1 MLTERRLL
9 IGLLIVFV
17 IAASLYSIITPPF
30 EMSDEVWHYPM
41 VKRLADG
48 EGLVVQDPANVGP
61 WRQEGSQAPLYYYL
75 GAALTFW
82 IDTDDMPEVRRENP
96 HVDNGLITEDGNNNL
111 VVHDYASEA
120 WPWRG
125 TVLAVHLV
133 RFFSVL
139 LGAAAVYLTYL
150 IGVEVFPE
158 RRWLGLAAAAAMA
171 FTPMFAFI
179 SGAVNNDNLAVPLSA
194 LAVWLMI
201 RMFHR
206 SEEGQPTLR
215 WSILLGMVLGLA
227 ALTKVSTLGL
237 FGLAGITM
245 AVIAYRRKR
254 WQTFFIEGPLIIAI
268 AAAIAGWWYVRNQ
281 ILYGDPL
288 GNSAFIAILGQ
299 RARPA
304 SLAQL
309 WTERQGFMMSYWGL
323 FGGVNVPMDGWIYTV
338 LNGLFVVSMAGAV
351 VTLALRARREG
362 IGLKTWMAP
371 LLTLLWIA
379 SVVVPLSGSWA
390 RTTWS
395 SQGRLV
401 FYALS
406 ALSLWFVAGLGAW
419 LPERIGRVVVG
430 IVLGFMGAI
439 TLAAPL
445 IWIRPAYTPPPQAPA
460 PPEPLQ
466 IDFTPPG
473 AEQPAMR
480 LLAYDVQTD
489 QVQPGG
495 VVYVTL
501 TWEALAPMD
510 RRWSVF
516 IHLADSTGLLA
527 GQRDTYPGVGLL
539 ATTDLEPGRRWVDR
553 YAVPVLEGAYAPET
567 LEVLLGLYDY
577 TTCPACQRMRLASGA
592 DSLRLG
598 TVTLAPR
605 DEAAGI
611 PNPVSVNFGGEIEL
625 IGYSLSTRQAAPGET
640 IELTLHWRALRQ
652 MTRDYT
658 ISAQVLGDDTTRYA
672 QEDSWPLNGAR
683 PTTTWAEGEIVEDAY
698 TLTLRPDTPPGVY
711 WVQVVVYWAAPDG
724 SFERL
729 QRITADGR
737 LTDDFILLTR
747 VRVGVQP

>member
-1 MLTERRLL
+1 MLTEKRLL

-48 EGLVVQDPANVGP
+48 DGLVVQDPANVGP

-111 VVHDYASEA
+111 VVHDYAREA

-139 LGAAAVYLTYL
+139 LAGAAVYLTYL

-158 RRWLGLAAAAAMA
+158 RRWLGLAAAGAMA
-171 FTPMFAFI
+171 FTPMFTFI

-201 RMFHR
+201 RMVHE
-206 SEEGQPTLR
+206 SEEGKPTLR
-215 WSILLGMVLGLA
+215 RSALLGVVLGLA

-254 WQTFFIEGPLIIAI
+254 WQTFFVEGPLIIVI

-281 ILYGDPL
+281 VLYGDPL
-288 GNSAFIAILGQ
+288 GNNAFIAILGQ

-323 FGGVNVPMDGWIYTV
+323 FGGVNVPMDGWVYTV
-338 LNGLFVVSMAGAV
+338 LNGLFVASIAGAV
-351 VTLALRARREG
+351 ITLILRARREG
-362 IGLKTWMAP
+362 AGLKTWMAP

-379 SVVVPLSGSWA
+379 SVIVPLSGSWA

-419 LPERIGRVVVG
+419 LPERVGRVTVG
-430 IVLGFMGAI
+430 AILSFMATI
-439 TLAAPL
+439 TLAAPFV
-445 IWIRPAYTPPPQAPA
+445 WIRPAYTPPPQAPA
-460 PPEPLQ
+460 PAEPLA
-466 IDFTPPG
+466 IDFAPPG

-480 LLAYDVQTD
+480 LLAYEVHTD

-495 VVYVTL
+495 MVYVTL
-501 TWEALAPMD
+501 TWESLAPMD

-516 IHLADSTGLLA
+516 IHLEDSTGLLA

-577 TTCPACQRMRLASGA
+577 ATCPACQRMLLPDGS
-592 DSLRLG
+592 DSLKLG
-598 TVTLAPR
+598 EVALRPR
-605 DEAAGI
+605 EDAAGI

-625 IGYSLSTRQAAPGET
+625 IGYSLSERGAAPGET
-640 IELTLHWRALRQ
+640 IELALHWRALRQ
-652 MTRDYT
+652 MERDYT

-672 QEDSWPLNGAR
+672 QEDSWPLDGAR
-683 PTTTWAEGEIVEDAY
+683 PTTTWAEGEIVEDSYA
-698 TLTLRPDTPPGVY
+698 LTLNPGTPPGVY
-711 WVQVVVYWAAPDG
+711 WVQVVVYWATPDG
-724 SFERL
+724 AIRRL

-737 LTDDFILLTR
+737 LTDDFVLLTR
-747 VRVGVQP
+747 VRVTGQP